1 MIPIGGYF
9 LKISFQNKERNTME
23 IKQLQ
28 NLGIKFLGILLFVLG
43 VTQLGGVAI
52 YVLATTISKTYRKEV
67 FGTNWHNIFVF
78 LLFVVLLLAVGIL
91 TLKTAD
97 KCFKSKSQRLKEIC
111 KGFIL
116 ILVFLLVMSH
126 SQTSTSDVIESRS
139 SPLAFVGILV
149 GMISGIIFYFILTV
163 YQQDEA

>member
-1 MIPIGGYF
+1 
-9 LKISFQNKERNTME
+9 ME
-23 IKQLQ
+23 IKRLQ

-43 VTQLGGVAI
+43 VTEVSGVTI
-52 YVLATTISKTYRKEV
+52 VVLATTISKTYRKIV
-67 FGTNWHNIFVF
+67 FGTTWHDIFAF
-78 LLFVVLLLAVGIL
+78 LLFVVPLLAVGIL
-91 TLKTAD
+91 KLVTAD

-139 SPLAFVGILV
+139 SPLASVCILA

-163 YQQDEA
+163 YQQDES